1 MLAIGTALRSGS
13 PPPLPGS
20 AACVCAAVDHRLW
33 RAALDQR
40 ARDALD

>member
-13 PPPLPGS
+13 PPPLSGS
-20 AACVCAAVDHRLW
+20 AACAWDAADHRLW